1 MDALVRSLV
10 ARLHAAP
17 FSYVLAVTGGGSGA
31 AAWLLS
37 VPGGS
42 RTVLEVAVPYGEQ
55 AFSDFLGRQ
64 PDSFCSAETAGL
76 MARRALERARRLAPG
91 SPVAG
96 VACTASLRSD
106 RPKRGEH
113 RFHLAIQTAEHTTA
127 YSLTL
132 TKEARE
138 REDEEIVLDRVLLN
152 AMAEAFGV
160 AERLAVPLLPGE
172 AIVSDARSFP
182 DEFATFL
189 AGQTPA
195 LCVEPDGRMRRD
207 GLRPAVLLPG
217 SFNPLHSGHC
227 TLAEVVA
234 RRLGAPAA
242 YELTILNADK
252 GLLAAEEVRRRLT
265 QFAWR
270 AVVWLTRAP
279 TFPEKAHLFPGAAFV
294 IGADTAARIV
304 QPRFYGDSE
313 DRMNEALGAF
323 RSRGCRFLVAGRVN
337 AEGTFLGLHD
347 LEIPAAHRDLF
358 AAISAGEFRVDLSST
373 QLRAAANED
382 GTIKGGFAG

>member
-1 MDALVRSLV
+1 MDALVRSLI
-10 ARLHAAP
+10 ARLHDVP
-17 FSYVLAVTGGGSGA
+17 ISYVLAVTGGGTGL

-42 RTVLEVAVPYGEQ
+42 RTVLEIAVPYGEQ
-55 AFSDFLGRQ
+55 ALSEFLGRR
-64 PDSFCSAETAGL
+64 PDSFCSAETAHL

-91 SPVAG
+91 RPVAG
-96 VACTASLRSD
+96 IACTASLSSD

-132 TKEARE
+132 TKEART
-138 REDEEIVLDRVLLN
+138 REEEEIVLDRVLLG

-160 AERLAVPLLPGE
+160 GERVPVPLLAGE
-172 AIVSDARSFP
+172 EIVSDVRSFH
-182 DEFATFL
+182 DEFAAFL
-189 AGQTPA
+189 AGQTAA
-195 LCVEPDGRMRRD
+195 LRVEPDGRMRRD
-207 GLRPAVLLPG
+207 GPRPAVLLPG

-227 TLAEVVA
+227 TLAEVAA

-252 GLLAAEEVRRRLT
+252 GSLAAEEVRRRLS

-270 AVVWLTRAP
+270 AAVWLTRAP
-279 TFPEKAHLFPGAAFV
+279 TFPEKAHLFPGTAFV

-313 DRMNEALGAF
+313 DRMNEALGLL

-337 AEGTFLGLHD
+337 AEGTFLGLED
-347 LEIPAAHRDLF
+347 LDIPAAHRDLF
-358 AAISAGEFRVDLSST
+358 TALSGSEFRVDLSST
-373 QLRAAANED
+373 QLRAADE
-382 GTIKGGFAG
+382 GGVQRGMPS